1 MNLNHVI
8 IEDIVRNYLN
18 EGVNIH
24 EQINSVQDSSD
35 LYYKNLKEILVKTI
49 QEHNNIEAN
58 INIFETSISIDDDKN
73 MMERLF
79 IQKLVNR
86 IEYEAVCLV
95 IELISKKIGVEEFK
109 QKMNNLRSKEI
120 LDFIDSSINKI
131 QG

>member
-8 IEDIVRNYLN
+8 IEDIARNYLN